1 MAEDRTLPGWP
12 RKSLV
17 KQTKQCLW
25 RYFRSRPTQFDE
37 CWRAAWEWAKAI
49 AERNLMFQ
57 FGKSRR
63 AKWPQGNEIA
73 TQYLL
78 LSLARMKGDHNL
90 RLPFRSDQCV
100 TPRAAAILGG
110 RIAKLQFDLDEVT
123 QRLKHG
129 DEPKFLEGPLSMPAT
144 S

>member
-1 MAEDRTLPGWP
+1 M
-12 RKSLV
+12 
-17 KQTKQCLW
+17 W

-37 CWRAAWEWAKAI
+37 CWRAAWEWAKAT
-49 AERNLMFQ
+49 AERGLMFQ

-63 AKWPQGNEIA
+63 AKWPHGNEIA

-78 LSLARMKGDHNL
+78 LSLFRMKGDHNL

-100 TPRAAAILGG
+100 TPRVAAMLGG
-110 RIAKLQFDLDEVT
+110 KIATLQFDLNELS
-123 QRLKHG
+123 QRIEHNE
-129 DEPKFLEGPLSMPAT
+129 EPKCLEGPPSQPAK

>member
-1 MAEDRTLPGWP
+1 MAEDKTLPGWP

-17 KQTKQCLW
+17 TETKRCLW

-49 AERNLMFQ
+49 AERSLIFQ

-90 RLPFRSDQCV
+90 RLPFRSNECV
-100 TPRAAAILGG
+100 TPRVAAILGG
-110 RIAKLQFDLDEVT
+110 RIAKLQCDLHET
-123 QRLKHG
+123 SQRIDHS
-129 DEPKFLEGPLSMPAT
+129 DEPKCLEGPP
-144 S
+144 

>member
-1 MAEDRTLPGWP
+1 MAEEKTLPGWP

-25 RYFRSRPTQFDE
+25 RYLRSRPTQYDE
-37 CWRAAWEWAKAI
+37 CWRTAWEWAKAI
-49 AERNLMFQ
+49 ADRSLMFQ
-57 FGKSRR
+57 FGKVRR

-100 TPRAAAILGG
+100 PPRVAAMLGG
-110 RIAKLQFDLDEVT
+110 PIAKLQFDLNETSKRIERSDE
-123 QRLKHG
+123 LKC
-129 DEPKFLEGPLSMPAT
+129 LEGPS
-144 S
+144 

>member
-1 MAEDRTLPGWP
+1 MAEDKTLPGWP

-49 AERNLMFQ
+49 AERSLMFQ

-78 LSLARMKGDHNL
+78 LSLAHMKGDHNL
-90 RLPFRSDQCV
+90 RLPFRSNDCV

-110 RIAKLQFDLDEVT
+110 RIAKLQFDLHET
-123 QRLKHG
+123 SLRLEHS
-129 DEPKFLEGPLSMPAT
+129 DEPKCLEGPPSMSAT

>member
-1 MAEDRTLPGWP
+1 MAEEKTLPGWP

-17 KQTKQCLW
+17 KETKQCLW

-37 CWRAAWEWAKAI
+37 CCRAAWEWANAI
-49 AERNLMFQ
+49 ANRSLIFQ
-57 FGKSRR
+57 FGKVRR

-100 TPRAAAILGG
+100 TPRVAAMLGG
-110 RIAKLQFDLDEVT
+110 PIAKLQFDINETSKRIEHSDE
-123 QRLKHG
+123 LKC
-129 DEPKFLEGPLSMPAT
+129 LEGPT
-144 S
+144 SDQSS